1 MTAAIMAFMQ
11 KKNMA
16 IPAYAKYMG
25 KTIRIDRVSGALN
38 YIGRKGKVT
47 RVDEKGQLHGTWGS
61 LALIPEEDKISI
73 IGD

>member
-1 MTAAIMAFMQ
+1 MTAAIMAFM
-11 KKNMA
+11 NRAGMTL
-16 IPAYAKYMG
+16 PAYAKYMG
-25 KTIRIDRVSGALN
+25 KTIRIDRVRGALN

-47 RVDEKGQLHGTWGS
+47 HVDEKGQLHGTWGS